1 MDEIILMKEDHESV
15 IHADIGDSI
24 KILLTENANTGYT
37 WEVDGAI
44 PPQLNMVINDYKLT
58 HKKTLGG
65 SGKRVVEFIAKELG
79 EVTLNLK
86 YWQEWNGDD
95 SIDDRY
101 SVTILIEE
109 DDAF

>member
-1 MDEIILMKEDHESV
+1 MDEFILMKEDHDSF
-15 IHADIGDSI
+15 IHVNIGDSI

-37 WEVDGAI
+37 WDMEGEVPKELKMI
-44 PPQLNMVINDYKLT
+44 FNDYKLT

-79 EVTLNLK
+79 EVSIKLK

-95 SIDDRY
+95 SIDDRFA
-101 SVTILIEE
+101 VTILVE
-109 DDAF
+109 DEDED